1 MKKVEVENK
10 KINYYYIY
18 STNHDDLTINMLWHL
33 SFLIRLGHTN
43 SEIIVNILPIVSL
56 LLHYLESG
64 SYTILQEHFVDLLYL
79 YSDFNLRYSR
89 SHGLLKTQW
98 LDVLKL
104 LRSVQGHPET
114 RGFIKQHMASF
125 AAVKCSELTQFG
137 FESIEQLEDNAQLEI
152 LYRWIELEIFQW
164 KQQEHRRS
172 RDDLEQY
179 TSRSISPLLLQL
191 PEIDAAQLSSYER
204 RTLAWLLLKRP
215 ELRHF
220 PKDIFNLLTFPIA
233 ETAKIKLPRLFDFVL
248 KIQNLEG
255 SLSSFRRKYTE
266 RAKKSRSPVV
276 ADSVEAFVGSFGV
289 ALTGLVTEI
298 TVADFESREKQLSI
312 LVDSLR
318 SLGQEL
324 DSIER
329 DFSKSLTVWSSL
341 RSEYSQSTAMSDLLS
356 RKWSL
361 YLEHIQKCL
370 DVVVEEYS
378 KSKYQQRWS
387 ELKTTFHLDSFP
399 IYFEGINKLQ
409 YLRSSIYRHSVDPAC
424 SSASIYSRVLD
435 MHVRVLDEFPAK
447 PTLSCQNLF
456 QELPYYDLLRPV
468 LRDILIDNDELSL
481 CMANQFLELIEHLS
495 LSDYDGF
502 PYHKEL
508 KGYLAEIIAIFKTQ
522 TNRDESTFL
531 VTMDNLKG
539 LLSIKSNLTF
549 KLSALRMLFIASG
562 QWRDNNLAIQ
572 EALDCSVSHRFTAY
586 FHLLRAILPRSSVR
600 NKIERA
606 MLGDLDGIEAS
617 VEGSVDVSLAQE
629 ISELSHLFLEKEFND
644 ALTVWKSGTII
655 VKNQRNGDWCGCLLH
670 AYLAVMRN
678 QGILFKEWAAVLSL
692 FQGHYRSPNCSA
704 RIAERVNRLIDIE
717 GFAVLLQRPRAE
729 VELIVKNIRE
739 VHRGRKIKGSGSE
752 GNRLTGINFFE
763 KALSLSGIP
772 AEEEQVNRLLD
783 LASLF
788 FKRIEADQP
797 AADHLKEEI
806 DRILQSNPSLLSLLN
821 APPVMDK

>member
-1 MKKVEVENK
+1 MDKLLLLVA
-10 KINYYYIY
+10 
-18 STNHDDLTINMLWHL
+18 
-33 SFLIRLGHTN
+33 
-43 SEIIVNILPIVSL
+43 IVSL

-79 YSDFNLRYSR
+79 YSDFKLRYSR
-89 SHGLLKTQW
+89 SHGLLKTQR

-104 LRSVQGHPET
+104 LSNIQGYPET

-204 RTLAWLLLKRP
+204 RTLAWLLLKRS

-233 ETAKIKLPRLFDFVL
+233 ETAKIKLPRLFEFVL

-276 ADSVEAFVGSFGV
+276 ATSVEAFVGSFGV

-370 DVVVEEYS
+370 EVVVEEYS

-409 YLRSSIYRHSVDPAC
+409 YLRSNIYRHSIDPAC
-424 SSASIYSRVLD
+424 SSASIYSRVLG

-468 LRDILIDNDELSL
+468 LSDILIDNDELSFR
-481 CMANQFLELIEHLS
+481 MANQFLELIEHFS
-495 LSDYDGF
+495 RPNYDGF

-508 KGYLAEIIAIFKTQ
+508 KEYLAEIIAIFKTQ
-522 TNRDESTFL
+522 TNRDESIFL
-531 VTMDNLKG
+531 VTMHNLTG

-549 KLSALRMLFIASG
+549 KLSALRMLFIASR

-572 EALDCSVSHRFTAY
+572 EALDCSSSNRFTAY
-586 FHLLRAILPRSSVR
+586 FHIL
-600 NKIERA
+600 RA
-606 MLGDLDGIEAS
+606 MLPQPSVLWDDLDGIEAS
-617 VEGSVDVSLAQE
+617 VGGSVDVALAQE
-629 ISELSHLFLEKEFND
+629 ISELSHSFLEKEFND
-644 ALTVWKSGTII
+644 ALIVWKSGTI
-655 VKNQRNGDWCGCLLH
+655 VAKNQRNGDWCGCLLH

-692 FQGHYRSPNCSA
+692 FQDHYRSPNCSA
-704 RIAERVNRLIDIE
+704 RIAERVKRLIDIE
-717 GFAVLLQRPRAE
+717 GFAILHQRPRAE
-729 VELIVKNIRE
+729 VELIIKNIRE
-739 VHRGRKIKGSGSE
+739 VQRGRKFKGSGSE

-772 AEEEQVNRLLD
+772 AEEDQVNQLLD

-806 DRILQSNPSLLSLLN
+806 DRIFQSNPSFLSLLN
-821 APPVMDK
+821 APPDMDK